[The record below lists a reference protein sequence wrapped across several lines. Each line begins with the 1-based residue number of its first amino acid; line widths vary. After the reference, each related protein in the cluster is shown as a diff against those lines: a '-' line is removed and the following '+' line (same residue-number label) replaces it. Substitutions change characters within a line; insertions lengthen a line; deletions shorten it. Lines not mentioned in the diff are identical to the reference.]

1 MTKTITNIGVNQR
14 SLSVEHDERRVYEL
28 GFGNPDKNFR
38 NYKFF
43 TIDMHFGLAP
53 TILEEAAFQLLG
65 YERFAIASMGDKNIM
80 PNPWDDLFNTL
91 KWAVDN
97 KGLNP
102 DYLKRVSKYDFSLPE
117 NENGERPQHSSDKEW
132 EHYVNQVNR
141 NERRIF
147 SSEELREIAAVL
159 PDAFKLDLLNDLVNI
174 SRIAEVR
181 AVVNHILVQND
192 GDDAVRF
199 VNAVKER
206 RQLLRDQG
214 LPVNSDID
222 RKIIRELLT
231 ENPLLAMPK
240 TRDAERNRVPESSKL
255 LGKRKSDN
263 KVATKVK
270 MNDRQEET
278 PRRSI
283 HR

>member
-1 MTKTITNIGVNQR
+1 MTETMSNIKVNQR
-14 SLSVEHDERRVYEL
+14 GLSVEHDEQRIYEL

-53 TILEEAAFQLLG
+53 SLLEEAAFQLLG
-65 YERFAIASMGDKNIM
+65 YERFAIAGMGDKNVM

-91 KWAVDN
+91 KWAIDN
-97 KGLNP
+97 MGLNP

-117 NENGERPQHSSDKEW
+117 NENGERPQHTSDKEW

-199 VNAVKER
+199 VNAVKAR

-222 RKIIRELLT
+222 RKIIRELLA
-231 ENPLLAMPK
+231 ESPLLAMPK

-255 LGKRKSDN
+255 LDKQKSDN
-263 KVATKVK
+263 KVAKKVK

-278 PRRSI
+278 PRRSF

>member
-1 MTKTITNIGVNQR
+1 MTKTISNIKVNQR
-14 SLSVEHDERRVYEL
+14 GLSAEHDERRVYEL

-43 TIDMHFGLAP
+43 TVDMHFGLAP

-65 YERFAIASMGDKNIM
+65 YERFAIAGMGDKNIM

-91 KWAVDN
+91 KWAIDN

-102 DYLKRVSKYDFSLPE
+102 DYLRRVSKYDFSLPE
-117 NENGERPQHSSDKEW
+117 NENGERPQHTSDKEW

-231 ENPLLAMPK
+231 DSPLLAMPK
-240 TRDAERNRVPESSKL
+240 TRDAERNRLPESSKL
-255 LGKRKSDN
+255 LGIQKSNN
-263 KVATKVK
+263 KLTKIVK
-270 MNDRQEET
+270 MNDSQKEN
-278 PRRSI
+278 PRRSF

>member
-1 MTKTITNIGVNQR
+1 MTETMPNIKVNQR
-14 SLSVEHDERRVYEL
+14 SLSAEHDEQRIYEL

-53 TILEEAAFQLLG
+53 SLLEEAAFQLLG
-65 YERFAIASMGDKNIM
+65 YERFAIAGMGDKNIM

-91 KWAVDN
+91 KWAIDN

-102 DYLKRVSKYDFSLPE
+102 DYLRRVSKYDFSLLE
-117 NENGERPQHSSDKEW
+117 NEKGEHPQHTSDKEW

-159 PDAFKLDLLNDLVNI
+159 PDTLKLDLFNDLVNI
-174 SRIAEVR
+174 SRIADVN

-206 RQLLRDQG
+206 RQQLHEQG
-214 LPVNSDID
+214 LPIGPEATRS
-222 RKIIRELLT
+222 IIRELLA
-231 ENPLLAMPK
+231 EHPLLAMPK
-240 TRDAERNRVPESSKL
+240 TRGAERNRVPESSEL
-255 LGKRKSDN
+255 LGKQKSNN
-263 KVATKVK
+263 KLTKIVK
-270 MNDRQEET
+270 MNDSQKEN
-278 PRRSI
+278 PRRSF

>member
-1 MTKTITNIGVNQR
+1 MTETMSNIKVNQR
-14 SLSVEHDERRVYEL
+14 GLSVEHDEQRIYEL

-53 TILEEAAFQLLG
+53 SLLEEAAFLLLG
-65 YERFAIASMGDKNIM
+65 YERFAIAGMGDKNVM

-91 KWAVDN
+91 KWAIDN

-117 NENGERPQHSSDKEW
+117 NENGERPQHTSDKEW
-132 EHYVNQVNR
+132 ENYVNQVNR

-214 LPVNSDID
+214 LPVNSNAD
-222 RKIIRELLT
+222 RNIIRELLA
-231 ENPLLAMPK
+231 ESPLLAVPK
-240 TRDAERNRVPESSKL
+240 TWDAERNRVPESSKL
-255 LGKRKSDN
+255 LDKQKSDN
-263 KVATKVK
+263 KVSTMVK

-278 PRRSI
+278 PRRSF

>member
-1 MTKTITNIGVNQR
+1 MTKTMSNIKVNQR
-14 SLSVEHDERRVYEL
+14 GLSVEHDEQRIYEL

-43 TIDMHFGLAP
+43 TVDMHFGLAP
-53 TILEEAAFQLLG
+53 TLLEETAFQLLG
-65 YERFAIASMGDKNIM
+65 YERFAIAGMGDKNIM

-91 KWAVDN
+91 KWAIDN

-102 DYLKRVSKYDFSLPE
+102 DYLRRVSKYDFSVPE
-117 NENGERPQHSSDKEW
+117 NKKGERPQHTSDDEW
-132 EHYVNQVNR
+132 EHYVKQVNS

-147 SSEELREIAAVL
+147 SSEELREIAAIL
-159 PDAFKLDLLNDLVNI
+159 PDTLKLDLFNDLVNI
-174 SRIAEVR
+174 SRIADVH

-231 ENPLLAMPK
+231 ESPLLAMPM
-240 TRDAERNRVPESSKL
+240 TRDAERKRVPESSKL
-255 LGKRKSDN
+255 LDKQKSDN
-263 KVATKVK
+263 KVAKMVM

-278 PRRSI
+278 PRRSF

>member
-1 MTKTITNIGVNQR
+1 MPNIKVNQR
-14 SLSVEHDERRVYEL
+14 GLSVEHDEQRIYEL
-28 GFGNPDKNFR
+28 GFGNSDKNFR

-102 DYLKRVSKYDFSLPE
+102 DYLRRVSKYDFSFPE
-117 NENGERPQHSSDKEW
+117 NENGERPQHTSDKEW

-214 LPVNSDID
+214 LPVNSDAD
-222 RKIIRELLT
+222 RNIIRELLT
-231 ENPLLAMPK
+231 ECPLLAMPM
-240 TRDAERNRVPESSKL
+240 TRDAARNRLPESSKL
-255 LGKRKSDN
+255 LDKQKSDN
-263 KVATKVK
+263 KVAKKVK

-278 PRRSI
+278 PRRSF

>member
-1 MTKTITNIGVNQR
+1 MTKTISNIKVNQR
-14 SLSVEHDERRVYEL
+14 GLSAEHDERRVYEL

-43 TIDMHFGLAP
+43 TVDMHFGLAP

-65 YERFAIASMGDKNIM
+65 YERFSITGMGDKTVM
-80 PNPWDDLFNTL
+80 SNPWDDLFNTL
-91 KWAVDN
+91 KWVIDN
-97 KGLNP
+97 KGQNP
-102 DYLKRVSKYDFSLPE
+102 DYLRRVSKYDFSVPE
-117 NENGERPQHSSDKEW
+117 NEKGERPQHTSDDEW
-132 EHYVNQVNR
+132 EHYVKQVNS

-147 SSEELREIAAVL
+147 SSEELREIAAIL
-159 PDAFKLDLLNDLVNI
+159 PDTLKLDLFNDLVNI
-174 SRIAEVR
+174 SRIADVH

-214 LPVNSDID
+214 LPVNSDAD
-222 RKIIRELLT
+222 RKIIRELLA
-231 ENPLLAMPK
+231 ESPLLAMPM
-240 TRDAERNRVPESSKL
+240 TRDAARNRLPESSKL
-255 LGKRKSDN
+255 LDKQKSDN
-263 KVATKVK
+263 KVAKKVK

-278 PRRSI
+278 PRRSF

>member
-1 MTKTITNIGVNQR
+1 MTKTMSDIKVNQR
-14 SLSVEHDERRVYEL
+14 GLSAEHDEQRIYEL

-43 TIDMHFGLAP
+43 TVDMHFGLAP

-65 YERFAIASMGDKNIM
+65 YERFAIAGMGDKNIM

-91 KWAVDN
+91 KWAIDN

-102 DYLKRVSKYDFSLPE
+102 DYLKRVSKYDFSFQE
-117 NENGERPQHSSDKEW
+117 NENGERPQHTSDKEW
-132 EHYVNQVNR
+132 EHYVKQVNR

-181 AVVNHILVQND
+181 TVVNHILVQND

-214 LPVNSDID
+214 LPVNSDAD
-222 RKIIRELLT
+222 RNIIRELLA
-231 ENPLLAMPK
+231 ESPLLAMPM
-240 TRDAERNRVPESSKL
+240 TRDAERKRVPESSKL
-255 LGKRKSDN
+255 LDKQKSDN
-263 KVATKVK
+263 KVAKKVK
-270 MNDRQEET
+270 MNDRQEEN
-278 PRRSI
+278 PRRSF

>member
-1 MTKTITNIGVNQR
+1 MTETMSNIKVNQR
-14 SLSVEHDERRVYEL
+14 GLSVEHDEQRIYEL

-43 TIDMHFGLAP
+43 TVDMHFGLAP
-53 TILEEAAFQLLG
+53 TLLEEAAFQLLG
-65 YERFAIASMGDKNIM
+65 YERFAIAGMGDKNIM

-91 KWAVDN
+91 KWAIDN

-102 DYLKRVSKYDFSLPE
+102 DYLKRVSKHDFSLPE
-117 NENGERPQHSSDKEW
+117 NENGERPQHTSDKEW
-132 EHYVNQVNR
+132 EHYVKQVNS

-147 SSEELREIAAVL
+147 SSEELREIAAIL
-159 PDAFKLDLLNDLVNI
+159 PDTLKLDLFNDLVNI
-174 SRIAEVR
+174 SRIADVH

-214 LPVNSDID
+214 LPVNSDAD
-222 RKIIRELLT
+222 RNIIRELLT
-231 ENPLLAMPK
+231 ESPLLAMPM
-240 TRDAERNRVPESSKL
+240 TRDAARNRLPESSKL
-255 LGKRKSDN
+255 LDKQKSDN
-263 KVATKVK
+263 KVAKKVK

-278 PRRSI
+278 PRRSF

>member
-1 MTKTITNIGVNQR
+1 MSNIKVNQR
-14 SLSVEHDERRVYEL
+14 GLSVEHDERRVYEL

-43 TIDMHFGLAP
+43 TVDMHFGLAP

-65 YERFAIASMGDKNIM
+65 YERFAIAGMGDKNIM

-91 KWAVDN
+91 KWAIDN

-117 NENGERPQHSSDKEW
+117 NEKGERPQHTSDKEW

-147 SSEELREIAAVL
+147 SSEELREIAAIL
-159 PDAFKLDLLNDLVNI
+159 PDTLKLDLFNDLVNI
-174 SRIAEVR
+174 SRIADVH

-206 RQLLRDQG
+206 RQQLHEQG
-214 LPVNSDID
+214 LPIGPEAT
-222 RKIIRELLT
+222 RGIIRELLA
-231 ENPLLAMPK
+231 EHPLLAMPK
-240 TRDAERNRVPESSKL
+240 TRDAERNRVPESSEL
-255 LGKRKSDN
+255 LGKQKSNN
-263 KVATKVK
+263 KLTKIVK
-270 MNDRQEET
+270 MNDSQKEN
-278 PRRSI
+278 PRRSF

>member
-1 MTKTITNIGVNQR
+1 MIKTMSNIEKNQR
-14 SLSVEHDERRVYEL
+14 GLSAEHDERRVYEL

-43 TIDMHFGLAP
+43 TVDMHFGLAP

-65 YERFAIASMGDKNIM
+65 YERFAIAGMGDKNIM

-91 KWAVDN
+91 KWAIDN

-102 DYLKRVSKYDFSLPE
+102 DYLRRVSKYDFSVPE
-117 NENGERPQHSSDKEW
+117 NKKGERPQHTSDDEW
-132 EHYVNQVNR
+132 EHYVKQVNS

-174 SRIAEVR
+174 SRIADVR

-214 LPVNSDID
+214 LPVNSDAD

-231 ENPLLAMPK
+231 ESPLLAVPK

-263 KVATKVK
+263 KVAKKVK

-278 PRRSI
+278 PRRSF

>member
-1 MTKTITNIGVNQR
+1 MTKTMSNIKVNQR
-14 SLSVEHDERRVYEL
+14 GLSAEHDERRVYEL

-43 TIDMHFGLAP
+43 TVDMHFGLAP
-53 TILEEAAFQLLG
+53 SLLEEAAFQLLG
-65 YERFAIASMGDKNIM
+65 YERFAIAGMGDKNVM

-91 KWAVDN
+91 KWAIDN

-102 DYLKRVSKYDFSLPE
+102 DYLRRVSKYDFSVPE
-117 NENGERPQHSSDKEW
+117 NENGERPQHTSDKEW

-231 ENPLLAMPK
+231 ESPLLAVPK
-240 TRDAERNRVPESSKL
+240 TRDAEQNRVPESSKL

>member
-1 MTKTITNIGVNQR
+1 MTKTMSNIKVNQR
-14 SLSVEHDERRVYEL
+14 GLSVEHDEQRIYEL

-43 TIDMHFGLAP
+43 TVDMHFGLAP

-65 YERFAIASMGDKNIM
+65 YERFAIAGMGDKNIM

-91 KWAVDN
+91 KWAIDN

-117 NENGERPQHSSDKEW
+117 NENGERPQHTSDKEW
-132 EHYVNQVNR
+132 ENYVNQVNR

-214 LPVNSDID
+214 LPVNSDAD
-222 RKIIRELLT
+222 RNIIRELLT
-231 ENPLLAMPK
+231 ESPLLAIPK
-240 TRDAERNRVPESSKL
+240 TRDAARNSVPESSTL
-255 LGKRKSDN
+255 LDKQKSDN
-263 KVATKVK
+263 KVAKKVK

-278 PRRSI
+278 PRRSF

>member
-1 MTKTITNIGVNQR
+1 MTKTMSNIIVNQR
-14 SLSVEHDERRVYEL
+14 GLSAEHDERRVYEL

-43 TIDMHFGLAP
+43 TVDMHFGLAP
-53 TILEEAAFQLLG
+53 SFLEEAAFQLLG
-65 YERFAIASMGDKNIM
+65 YERFAIAGMGDKNVM
-80 PNPWDDLFNTL
+80 PNPWDNLFNTL
-91 KWAVDN
+91 KWAIDN

-117 NENGERPQHSSDKEW
+117 NEKGERPQHTSDKEW

-147 SSEELREIAAVL
+147 SSEELREISAVL

-181 AVVNHILVQND
+181 AVVNYILVQND

-214 LPVNSDID
+214 LPVNSNAD
-222 RKIIRELLT
+222 RNIIRELLA
-231 ENPLLAMPK
+231 ESPLLAMPK

-255 LGKRKSDN
+255 LGKRKSEN

>member
-102 DYLKRVSKYDFSLPE
+102 DYLRRVSKYDFSVPE
-117 NENGERPQHSSDKEW
+117 NENGEWSQHTSDKEW

-231 ENPLLAMPK
+231 ESPLLAMPK
-240 TRDAERNRVPESSKL
+240 TRDAERNPVPESSKL
-255 LGKRKSDN
+255 LDKQKSDN
-263 KVATKVK
+263 KVATMVK

-278 PRRSI
+278 PRRSF

>member
-1 MTKTITNIGVNQR
+1 MTKTISNIKVNQR
-14 SLSVEHDERRVYEL
+14 GLSAEHDERRVYEL

-43 TIDMHFGLAP
+43 TVDMHFGLAP

-65 YERFAIASMGDKNIM
+65 YERFSITGMGDKTVM

-91 KWAVDN
+91 KWAIDN

-102 DYLKRVSKYDFSLPE
+102 DYLRRVSKYDFSVPE
-117 NENGERPQHSSDKEW
+117 NKKGERPQHTSDDEW
-132 EHYVNQVNR
+132 EHYVKQVNS

-147 SSEELREIAAVL
+147 SSEELREIAVIL
-159 PDAFKLDLLNDLVNI
+159 PDTLKLDLFNDLVNI
-174 SRIAEVR
+174 SRIADVY

-214 LPVNSDID
+214 LPVNSDAD
-222 RKIIRELLT
+222 RNIIRELLA
-231 ENPLLAMPK
+231 ESPLLAMPM
-240 TRDAERNRVPESSKL
+240 TRDAARNRLPESSKL
-255 LGKRKSDN
+255 LDKQKSDN
-263 KVATKVK
+263 KVTKKVK

-278 PRRSI
+278 PRRSF

>member
-1 MTKTITNIGVNQR
+1 MTETMSNIRVNQR
-14 SLSVEHDERRVYEL
+14 GLSVEHDKQRIYEL

-43 TIDMHFGLAP
+43 TVDMHFGLAP

-65 YERFAIASMGDKNIM
+65 YERFAIAGMGDKNVM

-91 KWAVDN
+91 KWAIDN

-102 DYLKRVSKYDFSLPE
+102 NYLKRVSKYDFSLPE
-117 NENGERPQHSSDKEW
+117 NENGERPQHTSDKEW

-174 SRIAEVR
+174 TRIAEVH

-214 LPVNSDID
+214 LPVNSNAE
-222 RKIIRELLT
+222 RNIIRELLT
-231 ENPLLAMPK
+231 ERPLLVMPMI
-240 TRDAERNRVPESSKL
+240 RDAERNRVPESSKL
-255 LGKRKSDN
+255 LDKQKSDN
-263 KVATKVK
+263 KVVKKVK
-270 MNDRQEET
+270 MNDRQEEP
-278 PRRSI
+278 PRRSF

>member
-1 MTKTITNIGVNQR
+1 MTETMSNIKVNQR
-14 SLSVEHDERRVYEL
+14 GLSVEHDEQRIYEL

-53 TILEEAAFQLLG
+53 SLLEEAAFQLLG
-65 YERFAIASMGDKNIM
+65 YERFAIAGMGDKNVM

-91 KWAVDN
+91 KWAIDN

-117 NENGERPQHSSDKEW
+117 NENGERPQHTSDKEW
-132 EHYVNQVNR
+132 ENYVNQVNR

-159 PDAFKLDLLNDLVNI
+159 PDTLKLDLLNDLVNI
-174 SRIAEVR
+174 SRIADVH

-206 RQLLRDQG
+206 CQLLRDQG

-231 ENPLLAMPK
+231 DSPLLAMPM
-240 TRDAERNRVPESSKL
+240 TRDAERKRVPESSKL
-255 LGKRKSDN
+255 LDKQKSDN
-263 KVATKVK
+263 KVAKKVK

-278 PRRSI
+278 PRRSF

>member
-1 MTKTITNIGVNQR
+1 MTKTMSNIKVNQR
-14 SLSVEHDERRVYEL
+14 GLSVEHDEQRIYEL

-43 TIDMHFGLAP
+43 TVDMHFGLAP
-53 TILEEAAFQLLG
+53 TLLEEAAFQLLG
-65 YERFAIASMGDKNIM
+65 YERFAIAGMGDKNIM

-91 KWAVDN
+91 KWAIDN

-102 DYLKRVSKYDFSLPE
+102 DYLRRVSKYDFSVPE
-117 NENGERPQHSSDKEW
+117 NENGERPQHTSDKEW

-231 ENPLLAMPK
+231 DSPLLAMPM
-240 TRDAERNRVPESSKL
+240 TRDAERKRVPESSKL
-255 LGKRKSDN
+255 LDKQKSDN
-263 KVATKVK
+263 KVAKKVK

-278 PRRSI
+278 PRRSF

>member
-1 MTKTITNIGVNQR
+1 MTKTMSNIKVNQR
-14 SLSVEHDERRVYEL
+14 GLSAEHDEQRIYEL

-53 TILEEAAFQLLG
+53 SLLEEAAFQLLG
-65 YERFAIASMGDKNIM
+65 YERFAIAGMGDKNIM

-91 KWAVDN
+91 KWAIDN

-102 DYLKRVSKYDFSLPE
+102 DYLRRVSKYDFSLPE
-117 NENGERPQHSSDKEW
+117 NENGERPQHTSDKEW

-141 NERRIF
+141 NEKRIF

-174 SRIAEVR
+174 SRIAEVH

-214 LPVNSDID
+214 LPVNSDAD
-222 RKIIRELLT
+222 RNIIRELLA
-231 ENPLLAMPK
+231 ESPLLAMPM
-240 TRDAERNRVPESSKL
+240 TRDAARNRLPESSKL
-255 LGKRKSDN
+255 LDKQKSDN
-263 KVATKVK
+263 KVAKKVK

-278 PRRSI
+278 PRRSF

>member
-1 MTKTITNIGVNQR
+1 MTKTMSNIKVNQR
-14 SLSVEHDERRVYEL
+14 GLPVEHDERRVYEL

-43 TIDMHFGLAP
+43 TVDMHFGLAP

-65 YERFAIASMGDKNIM
+65 YERFAIAGMGDKNVM

-91 KWAVDN
+91 KWAIDN

-102 DYLKRVSKYDFSLPE
+102 DYLKRVSKYDFSFQE
-117 NENGERPQHSSDKEW
+117 NENGERPQHTSEKEW

-199 VNAVKER
+199 VNAVRER

-214 LPVNSDID
+214 LPVNSDAD
-222 RKIIRELLT
+222 RNIIRELLT
-231 ENPLLAMPK
+231 ENPLLAMPM

-255 LGKRKSDN
+255 LDKQKSEN
-263 KVATKVK
+263 KVEKKVK

-278 PRRSI
+278 PRRSF

>member
-1 MTKTITNIGVNQR
+1 MTETMSNIKVNQR
-14 SLSVEHDERRVYEL
+14 GLSVEHDEQRIYEL

-53 TILEEAAFQLLG
+53 SLLEEAAFQLLG
-65 YERFAIASMGDKNIM
+65 YERFAIAGMGDKNIM

-91 KWAVDN
+91 KWAIDN

-102 DYLKRVSKYDFSLPE
+102 DYLKRVSKYDFSAPE
-117 NENGERPQHSSDKEW
+117 NENGERPQHTSDKEW
-132 EHYVNQVNR
+132 ENYVNQVNR

-214 LPVNSDID
+214 LPVNSNAD
-222 RKIIRELLT
+222 RNIIRELLA
-231 ENPLLAMPK
+231 ESPLLAVPK
-240 TRDAERNRVPESSKL
+240 TWDAERNRVPESSKL
-255 LGKRKSDN
+255 LDKQKSDN
-263 KVATKVK
+263 KVAKNVK
-270 MNDRQEET
+270 MNDRQEKT
-278 PRRSI
+278 PRRLF

>member
-1 MTKTITNIGVNQR
+1 MTETMSNIKVNQR
-14 SLSVEHDERRVYEL
+14 GLSVEHDEQRIYEL

-53 TILEEAAFQLLG
+53 SLLEEAAFQLLG
-65 YERFAIASMGDKNIM
+65 YERFAIVGMGDKNVM

-91 KWAVDN
+91 KWAIDN

-117 NENGERPQHSSDKEW
+117 NENGERPQHTSDKEW

-159 PDAFKLDLLNDLVNI
+159 PDAFKLDLFNDLVNI
-174 SRIAEVR
+174 SRIADVH

-206 RQLLRDQG
+206 RQQLHEQG
-214 LPVNSDID
+214 LPIGPEAT
-222 RKIIRELLT
+222 RGIIRELLA
-231 ENPLLAMPK
+231 EHPLLAMPK
-240 TRDAERNRVPESSKL
+240 TRGAERNRVPESSEL
-255 LGKRKSDN
+255 LGKQKSNN
-263 KVATKVK
+263 KVAKKVK

-278 PRRSI
+278 PRRSF

>member
-1 MTKTITNIGVNQR
+1 MTVI
-14 SLSVEHDERRVYEL
+14 
-28 GFGNPDKNFR
+28 
-38 NYKFF
+38 
-43 TIDMHFGLAP
+43 
-53 TILEEAAFQLLG
+53 
-65 YERFAIASMGDKNIM
+65 
-80 PNPWDDLFNTL
+80 
-91 KWAVDN
+91 
-97 KGLNP
+97 
-102 DYLKRVSKYDFSLPE
+102 
-117 NENGERPQHSSDKEW
+117 
-132 EHYVNQVNR
+132 
-141 NERRIF
+141 
-147 SSEELREIAAVL
+147 
-159 PDAFKLDLLNDLVNI
+159 
-174 SRIAEVR
+174 
-181 AVVNHILVQND
+181 
-192 GDDAVRF
+192 

-240 TRDAERNRVPESSKL
+240 TRDAERNPVPESSKL

>member
-1 MTKTITNIGVNQR
+1 MTKTLSNIKVNQR
-14 SLSVEHDERRVYEL
+14 GLSVEHDEQRIYEL

-43 TIDMHFGLAP
+43 TVDMHFGLAP

-91 KWAVDN
+91 KWAIDN

-117 NENGERPQHSSDKEW
+117 NEKGERPQHTSDKEW

-214 LPVNSDID
+214 LPVNSDAD
-222 RKIIRELLT
+222 RKIIRELLA
-231 ENPLLAMPK
+231 ESPLLAMPM
-240 TRDAERNRVPESSKL
+240 TRDAARNRLPESSKL
-255 LGKRKSDN
+255 LNKQKSDN
-263 KVATKVK
+263 KVAKKVK

-278 PRRSI
+278 PRRSF

>member
-1 MTKTITNIGVNQR
+1 MTKTISNIKVNQR
-14 SLSVEHDERRVYEL
+14 GLSAEHDERRVYEL

-43 TIDMHFGLAP
+43 TVDMHFGLAP

-65 YERFAIASMGDKNIM
+65 YERFAIAGMGDKNIM

-91 KWAVDN
+91 KWAIDN

-102 DYLKRVSKYDFSLPE
+102 DYLRRVSKYDFSVPE
-117 NENGERPQHSSDKEW
+117 NKKGERPQHTSDDEW
-132 EHYVNQVNR
+132 EHYVKQVNS

-147 SSEELREIAAVL
+147 SSEELREIAAIL
-159 PDAFKLDLLNDLVNI
+159 PDTLKLDLFNDLVNI
-174 SRIAEVR
+174 SRIADVH

-214 LPVNSDID
+214 LPVNSDAD
-222 RKIIRELLT
+222 RNIIRELLT
-231 ENPLLAMPK
+231 ESPLLAMPM
-240 TRDAERNRVPESSKL
+240 TRDAARNRLPESSKL
-255 LGKRKSDN
+255 LDKQKSDN
-263 KVATKVK
+263 KVAKKVK

-278 PRRSI
+278 PRRSF

>member
-1 MTKTITNIGVNQR
+1 MTYIDKNQR
-14 SLSVEHDERRVYEL
+14 RLLEHDERRVYEL

-43 TIDMHFGLAP
+43 TTDIHFGIAS

-65 YERFAIASMGDKNIM
+65 YERFAIADIGGKDVM

-91 KWAVDN
+91 KWAIDN

-117 NENGERPQHSSDKEW
+117 NEKGERPQHTSDEEW
-132 EHYVNQVNR
+132 EHYVNQVNTNR
-141 NERRIF
+141 RRIF
-147 SSEELREIAAVL
+147 SSGELREIAAVL
-159 PDAFKLDLLNDLVNI
+159 PDALKLDLFNDLVNI
-174 SRIAEVR
+174 SRIAEVH

-192 GDDAVRF
+192 GDNAVRF

-214 LPVNSDID
+214 LPVDSNAN
-222 RKIIRELLT
+222 RNIIRELLT
-231 ENPLLAMPK
+231 ESPLLAKPK
-240 TRDAERNRVPESSKL
+240 ETVKQQLDDKMM
-255 LGKRKSDN
+255 K
-263 KVATKVK
+263 KVK
-270 MNDRQEET
+270 PIDRQEKT
-278 PRRSI
+278 ARRSF

>member
-1 MTKTITNIGVNQR
+1 
-14 SLSVEHDERRVYEL
+14 
-28 GFGNPDKNFR
+28 
-38 NYKFF
+38 
-43 TIDMHFGLAP
+43 
-53 TILEEAAFQLLG
+53 
-65 YERFAIASMGDKNIM
+65 
-80 PNPWDDLFNTL
+80 
-91 KWAVDN
+91 
-97 KGLNP
+97 
-102 DYLKRVSKYDFSLPE
+102 
-117 NENGERPQHSSDKEW
+117 
-132 EHYVNQVNR
+132 VNR

-222 RKIIRELLT
+222 RKIIRELLA
-231 ENPLLAMPK
+231 ESSLLAMPK
-240 TRDAERNRVPESSKL
+240 TRDAERNRVQESSKL
-255 LGKRKSDN
+255 LDKQKSDN
-263 KVATKVK
+263 KVAKKVR
-270 MNDRQEET
+270 MNDRQEKT
-278 PRRSI
+278 PRRSF
-283 HR
+283 RR

>member
-1 MTKTITNIGVNQR
+1 MTKTMPNIKVNQR
-14 SLSVEHDERRVYEL
+14 SLSAEHDEHRVYEL

-43 TIDMHFGLAP
+43 TVDMHFGLAP

-65 YERFAIASMGDKNIM
+65 YECFAIAGMGDKNIM

-91 KWAVDN
+91 KWAIDN

-102 DYLKRVSKYDFSLPE
+102 DYLRRVSKYDFSVPE
-117 NENGERPQHSSDKEW
+117 NENGERPQHTSDKEW

-214 LPVNSDID
+214 LPVNSDAD
-222 RKIIRELLT
+222 RNIIRELLT

-263 KVATKVK
+263 KVAKKVK

-278 PRRSI
+278 PRRSF

>member
-1 MTKTITNIGVNQR
+1 MTETMSNIKVNQR
-14 SLSVEHDERRVYEL
+14 GLSVEHDEQRIYEL

-53 TILEEAAFQLLG
+53 SLLEEAAFQLLG
-65 YERFAIASMGDKNIM
+65 YERFAIAGMGDKNVM

-91 KWAVDN
+91 KWAIDN

-117 NENGERPQHSSDKEW
+117 NENGERPQHTSDKEW
-132 EHYVNQVNR
+132 ENYVNQVNR

-174 SRIAEVR
+174 SRIVEVR
-181 AVVNHILVQND
+181 AVVNHVLVQND

-231 ENPLLAMPK
+231 DSPLLAMPM
-240 TRDAERNRVPESSKL
+240 TRDAERKRVPESSKL
-255 LGKRKSDN
+255 LDKQKSDN
-263 KVATKVK
+263 KVAKKVK

-278 PRRSI
+278 PRRSF

>member
-1 MTKTITNIGVNQR
+1 MTKTISNIKVNQR
-14 SLSVEHDERRVYEL
+14 GLSVKYDERRVYEL

-43 TIDMHFGLAP
+43 TCDIRFGIAP

-65 YERFAIASMGDKNIM
+65 YERFAIAGMGDKNIM
-80 PNPWDDLFNTL
+80 PNPWDDLLNTL

-102 DYLKRVSKYDFSLPE
+102 DYLRRVSKYDFSVPE
-117 NENGERPQHSSDKEW
+117 NKNGERPQHTSDDEW
-132 EHYVNQVNR
+132 EHYVKQVNS
-141 NERRIF
+141 NEQRIF
-147 SSEELREIAAVL
+147 SSEELREIAAIL
-159 PDAFKLDLLNDLVNI
+159 PDTLKLDLFNDLVNI
-174 SRIAEVR
+174 SRIADVH

-214 LPVNSDID
+214 LPVNSDAD
-222 RKIIRELLT
+222 RNIIRELLA
-231 ENPLLAMPK
+231 ESPLLAMPM
-240 TRDAERNRVPESSKL
+240 TRDAERKRVPESSKL
-255 LGKRKSDN
+255 LDKQKSDN
-263 KVATKVK
+263 KVAKKVK

-278 PRRSI
+278 PRRSF

>member
-1 MTKTITNIGVNQR
+1 MTKTISNIKVNQR
-14 SLSVEHDERRVYEL
+14 GLSVEHDEQRIYEL

-43 TIDMHFGLAP
+43 TVDMHFGLAP
-53 TILEEAAFQLLG
+53 SLLEEAAFQLLG
-65 YERFAIASMGDKNIM
+65 YERFAIAGMGDKNVM

-91 KWAVDN
+91 KWAIDN

-102 DYLKRVSKYDFSLPE
+102 DYLRRVSKYDFSVPE
-117 NENGERPQHSSDKEW
+117 NKKGERPQHTSDDEW
-132 EHYVNQVNR
+132 EHYVKQVNS

-147 SSEELREIAAVL
+147 SSEELREIAAIL
-159 PDAFKLDLLNDLVNI
+159 PDTLKLDLFNDLVNI
-174 SRIAEVR
+174 SRIADVH

-206 RQLLRDQG
+206 RQQLHEQG
-214 LPVNSDID
+214 LPIGPEATRS
-222 RKIIRELLT
+222 IIRELLA
-231 ENPLLAMPK
+231 EHPLLAMPK
-240 TRDAERNRVPESSKL
+240 TRGAERNRVPESSEL
-255 LGKRKSDN
+255 LGKQKSNN
-263 KVATKVK
+263 KLTKIVK
-270 MNDRQEET
+270 MNDSQKEN
-278 PRRSI
+278 PRRSF

>member
-1 MTKTITNIGVNQR
+1 MTKTMPNIKVNQR
-14 SLSVEHDERRVYEL
+14 SLSAEHDEQRIYEL

-43 TIDMHFGLAP
+43 TVDMHFGLAP
-53 TILEEAAFQLLG
+53 TLLEEAAFQLLG
-65 YERFAIASMGDKNIM
+65 YERFAIAGMGDKNIM

-91 KWAVDN
+91 KWAIDN

-102 DYLKRVSKYDFSLPE
+102 DYLRRVSKYDFSVPE
-117 NENGERPQHSSDKEW
+117 NENGERSQHISDKEW

-159 PDAFKLDLLNDLVNI
+159 SDAFKLDLLNDLVNI

-214 LPVNSDID
+214 LPVNSDAD
-222 RKIIRELLT
+222 RNIIRELLT
-231 ENPLLAMPK
+231 ESPLLAMPM
-240 TRDAERNRVPESSKL
+240 TRNAERKRVPESSKL
-255 LGKRKSDN
+255 LDKQKSDN
-263 KVATKVK
+263 KVAKKVK

-278 PRRSI
+278 PRRSF

>member
-1 MTKTITNIGVNQR
+1 MTETMSNIKVNQR
-14 SLSVEHDERRVYEL
+14 GLSVEHDEQRIYEL

-53 TILEEAAFQLLG
+53 SLLEEAAFLLLG
-65 YERFAIASMGDKNIM
+65 YERFAIAGMGDKNVM

-91 KWAVDN
+91 KWAIDN

-117 NENGERPQHSSDKEW
+117 NENGERPQHTSDKEW

-147 SSEELREIAAVL
+147 SSEELREIAAIL
-159 PDAFKLDLLNDLVNI
+159 PDTLKLDLFNDLVNI
-174 SRIAEVR
+174 SRIADVH

-214 LPVNSDID
+214 LPVNSDAD
-222 RKIIRELLT
+222 RNIIRELLT
-231 ENPLLAMPK
+231 ESPLLAMPM
-240 TRDAERNRVPESSKL
+240 TRDAARNRLPESSKL
-255 LGKRKSDN
+255 LDKQKSDN
-263 KVATKVK
+263 KVAKNVK
-270 MNDRQEET
+270 MNDRQEKT
-278 PRRSI
+278 PRRLF

>member
-1 MTKTITNIGVNQR
+1 MTETMSNIKVNQR
-14 SLSVEHDERRVYEL
+14 GLSVEHDEQRIYEL

-53 TILEEAAFQLLG
+53 SLLEEAAFLLLG
-65 YERFAIASMGDKNIM
+65 YERFAIAGMGDKNVM

-91 KWAVDN
+91 KWAIDN

-117 NENGERPQHSSDKEW
+117 NENGERPQHTSDKEW
-132 EHYVNQVNR
+132 ENYVNQVNR

-214 LPVNSDID
+214 LPVNSNAD
-222 RKIIRELLT
+222 RNIIRELLT
-231 ENPLLAMPK
+231 ESPLLAMPM
-240 TRDAERNRVPESSKL
+240 TRDAARNRLPESSKL
-255 LGKRKSDN
+255 LDKQKSDN
-263 KVATKVK
+263 KVAKKVK
-270 MNDRQEET
+270 MNDRQEDT
-278 PRRSI
+278 PRRSF

>member
-43 TIDMHFGLAP
+43 TVDMHFGLAP

-102 DYLKRVSKYDFSLPE
+102 DYLRRVSKYDFSVPE
-117 NENGERPQHSSDKEW
+117 NENGERSQHTSDKEW

-214 LPVNSDID
+214 LPVNSDAD

-231 ENPLLAMPK
+231 ESPLLAMPK
-240 TRDAERNRVPESSKL
+240 TRDAERNPVPESSKL

-278 PRRSI
+278 PRRSV

>member
-1 MTKTITNIGVNQR
+1 MTKTMSNIKVNQR
-14 SLSVEHDERRVYEL
+14 GLSVEHDEQRIYEL

-43 TIDMHFGLAP
+43 TVDMHFGLAP
-53 TILEEAAFQLLG
+53 TLLEEAAFQLLG
-65 YERFAIASMGDKNIM
+65 YERFAIAGMGDKNIM

-91 KWAVDN
+91 KWAIDN

-102 DYLKRVSKYDFSLPE
+102 DYLRRVSKYDFSLPE
-117 NENGERPQHSSDKEW
+117 NEKGERPQHTSDKEW

-214 LPVNSDID
+214 LPVNSDAD

-231 ENPLLAMPK
+231 ESPLLAVPK

-255 LGKRKSDN
+255 LDKQKSDN
-263 KVATKVK
+263 KVAKKVK

-278 PRRSI
+278 PRRSF

>member
-1 MTKTITNIGVNQR
+1 MTKTMSNIKVNQR
-14 SLSVEHDERRVYEL
+14 GLSVEHDEQRIYEL

-43 TIDMHFGLAP
+43 TVDMHFGLAP
-53 TILEEAAFQLLG
+53 TLLEEAAFQLLG
-65 YERFAIASMGDKNIM
+65 YERFAIAGMGDKNIM

-91 KWAVDN
+91 KWAIDN

-117 NENGERPQHSSDKEW
+117 NEKGERPQHTSDKEW

-231 ENPLLAMPK
+231 DSPLLAMPM
-240 TRDAERNRVPESSKL
+240 TRDAERKRVPESSKL
-255 LGKRKSDN
+255 LDKQKSDN
-263 KVATKVK
+263 KVAKKVK

-278 PRRSI
+278 PRRSF